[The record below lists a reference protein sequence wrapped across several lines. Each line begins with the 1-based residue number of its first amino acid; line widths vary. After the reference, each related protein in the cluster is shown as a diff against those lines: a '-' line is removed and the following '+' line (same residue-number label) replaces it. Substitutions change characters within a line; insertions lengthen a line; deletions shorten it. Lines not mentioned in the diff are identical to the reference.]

1 MIPKILALRVPSASS
16 CAKNRPSLDPV
27 TTAIDRAKEWSHTHE
42 GRKMIRYTAVSGIST
57 IVSFA
62 VLFFTF
68 GVFHV
73 WSQVPSTIFANF
85 VATFPS
91 YYLNRT
97 WAWGKSG
104 RSHVMK
110 EIVPFWMMSA
120 LGIAVS
126 VVGAQ
131 VARHISLKYNLAHL
145 WSTALVLFANLASF
159 GVFWVLK
166 LLLFNKLFHF
176 ELEEFD
182 EHLSEEEQHTP
193 NPL

>member
-1 MIPKILALRVPSASS
+1 
-16 CAKNRPSLDPV
+16 
-27 TTAIDRAKEWSHTHE
+27 
-42 GRKMIRYTAVSGIST
+42 MIRYTAVSGIST